1 MKELANLFMVL
12 TFVIYFF
19 IESLIV
25 GGVLFFA
32 WNTAFYKF
40 FAVDLSYFN
49 CVFAVWAFKVIRF
62 DLFKFTPHNDDN
74 KQ

>member
-1 MKELANLFMVL
+1 MKEFGNLLLVI
-12 TFVIYFF
+12 TFVIYLF

-32 WNTAFYKF
+32 WDTAFYKF
-40 FAVDLSYFN
+40 FPVDLGYFN

-62 DLFKFTPHNDDN
+62 DLFKFLPHNDND
-74 KQ
+74 K